1 MKILD
6 GKSILLGMGIGI
18 IVASILGLIF
28 FMGYQPQLSDAEI
41 MERAKKLGMVDQ
53 FTRDSDIQ
61 RNPDGSLTI
70 TIAEGETYSEVSAK
84 LQNAGLIQSSIEFEI
99 MLKKQ
104 NLLDAIRPGQYRI
117 SHQDDL
123 KTIITLITGQ

>member
-1 MKILD
+1 
-6 GKSILLGMGIGI
+6 MGIGI
-18 IVASILGLIF
+18 IITSILGLIF

-53 FTRDSDIQ
+53 FTKGSDIQ

-70 TIAEGETYSEVSAK
+70 TITEDETYSDVSQK
-84 LQNAGLIQSSIEFEI
+84 LQDAGLIQSSIEFEI

-104 NLLDAIRPGQYRI
+104 NLLDAIKPGQYRI
-117 SHQDDL
+117 SYQDDL
-123 KTIITLITGQ
+123 KTIIALITGE